1 MEENLK
7 QPQFSGNEIIKIA
20 IYGPECTGK
29 TSLSQELAAHFNTEW
44 APEFA
49 RDYLQQKWDSKK
61 EICSPDDLLPIAV
74 GQMKLEN
81 SALQKAKNYLFV
93 DTCLMTTK
101 VFSEIYY
108 GFCDS
113 KLDKAAR
120 KHKYD
125 LFFLTD
131 IDVPWEQDDLRD
143 SPNDREITFS
153 KFKQALIE
161 NNKPFIVLT
170 GNPETRFKKA
180 IEIVQGLT
188 KAKQLGFSSQDFLQI
203 LDSEIPMDKIEKQLF
218 IYKNGIPKAN
228 LNRPAII
235 NDGILK
241 LSDEEFQNYSS
252 FFDSKKDNF
261 KLKKFIPASG
271 AASRMFKFLIE
282 FLNEFDLENETINA
296 YINRKNAAEL
306 KVFLA
311 GMEKFPFFNAIDKKL
326 LEEFPDFKS
335 WSKDQQNYYFVKLML
350 DENHFDFSNK
360 PKGVLP
366 FHVYN
371 NQIVTPIEE
380 HLKESVL
387 YACANGISNIHFTVS
402 ENHKSQFESTLLKVK
417 SKIEETSGAKIN
429 IVFSHQKK
437 HTDSIAVD
445 SENKPFRNENGE
457 LVFRPGG
464 HGALIDNLCSLEADI
479 VYIKNIDNVILN
491 EAETIAFYKKGL
503 AGLLIELQ
511 GKVNSY
517 LLKIDSI
524 VENETQELLNFI
536 EYQLNNKVN
545 LDFSKYTLENK
556 ISYLKEILNR
566 PIRVCGM
573 VKNEGE
579 PGGGPFWVTDANGN
593 TTLQIVESAQI
604 DFSNEK
610 QALIA
615 GSATHFNPV
624 DLVCGLKDYKDNK
637 FDLKL
642 FIDANSGF
650 IAEKTKFGKPI
661 KAYELPGLWNGAMAN
676 WITIFVEVPLIT
688 FNPVKTVNDLL
699 KTAHQNH

>member
-1 MEENLK
+1 
-7 QPQFSGNEIIKIA
+7 
-20 IYGPECTGK
+20 
-29 TSLSQELAAHFNTEW
+29 
-44 APEFA
+44 
-49 RDYLQQKWDSKK
+49 
-61 EICSPDDLLPIAV
+61 
-74 GQMKLEN
+74 
-81 SALQKAKNYLFV
+81 
-93 DTCLMTTK
+93 MTTK
-101 VFSEIYY
+101 VFSEMYY

-125 LFFLTD
+125 LFFLTNV
-131 IDVPWEQDDLRD
+131 DVPWEKDDLRD
-143 SPNDREITFS
+143 SPNDREITFE
-153 KFKQALIE
+153 KFKYSLIE
-161 NNKPFIVLT
+161 SNKPFIVLT
-170 GNPETRFKKA
+170 GNPETRFQQA
-180 IEIVQGLT
+180 IAIIEGLS
-188 KAKQLGFSSQDFLQI
+188 KAKKLGFSSYDFLQI
-203 LDSEIPMDKIEKQLF
+203 LNSEVPIAKIENQLS
-218 IYKNGIPKAN
+218 IYKNGISKAN

-241 LSDEEFQNYSS
+241 LSDEEFQSYSS
-252 FFDSKKDNF
+252 LFDSKKDNF

-271 AASRMFKFLIE
+271 AASRMFKFLNE

-296 YINRKNAAEL
+296 YINRKNAIEL
-306 KVFLA
+306 TVFLA
-311 GMEKFPFFNAIDKKL
+311 GLEKFPFYKSINNKL
-326 LEEFPDFKS
+326 FEEFPDFKS
-335 WSKDQQNYYFVKLML
+335 WSKDQQHYYFIKLML
-350 DENHFDFSNK
+350 DDNHFDFSNK

-366 FHVYN
+366 FHQYP

-387 YACANGISNIHFTVS
+387 YACANWVSNLHFTVS
-402 ENHKSQFESTLLKVK
+402 ETHKSQFESTLLKVK
-417 SKIEETSGAKIN
+417 SKIEETSGTKIN

-464 HGALIDNLCSLEADI
+464 HGALIENFSSLEADI

-536 EYQLNNKVN
+536 ENQLNYKVN

-610 QALIA
+610 QTLIA
-615 GSATHFNPV
+615 SNASHFNPV
-624 DLVCGLKDYKDNK
+624 DLVCGLKDYNGLK
-637 FDLKL
+637 FDFSN
-642 FIDANSGF
+642 FIDHNSGF
-650 IAEKTKFGKPI
+650 IVEKTKFGKPI

-699 KTAHQNH
+699 KPAHQNH

>member
-7 QPQFSGNEIIKIA
+7 QLQLPGNEIIKIA
-20 IYGPECTGK
+20 IYGPESTGK
-29 TSLSQELAAHFNTEW
+29 TTLSNQLADHFKTEW

-49 RDYLQQKWDSKK
+49 REYLQQKWDSKK
-61 EICSPDDLLPIAV
+61 EICSPEDLLPIAV

-81 SALQKAKNYLFV
+81 SALQKTKNYLFL

-120 KHKYD
+120 KHQYD
-125 LFFLTD
+125 LFFLTN
-131 IDVPWEQDDLRD
+131 IDVPWEKDDLRD
-143 SPNDREITFS
+143 SPKEREITFE

-170 GNPETRFKKA
+170 GNPETRFQKA
-180 IEIVQGLT
+180 IAIIEGLT
-188 KAKQLGFSSQDFLQI
+188 KAKKLGFSSNDFLQI
-203 LDSEIPMDKIEKQLF
+203 LDSEVPIAEIEKQLS
-218 IYKNGIPKAN
+218 IYKNGIPKVN

-241 LSDEEFQNYSS
+241 VTDEKFQLYSTL
-252 FFDSKKDNF
+252 FDSKKDNF

-271 AASRMFKFLIE
+271 AASRMFKFLNE
-282 FLNEFDLENETINA
+282 FLNEFDIENETINA
-296 YINRKNAAEL
+296 YINRKNAIEL
-306 KVFLA
+306 KIFLA
-311 GMEKFPFFNAIDKKL
+311 GMEKFPFFKAIENQL
-326 LEEFPDFKS
+326 LLTFSDFKIY
-335 WSKDQQNYYFVKLML
+335 SKDQKNYYFIKLML
-350 DENHFDFSNK
+350 EENHFDFANK

-366 FHVYN
+366 FHIYN

-387 YACANGISNIHFTVS
+387 YSCANGISNLHFTVS
-402 ENHKSQFESTLLKVK
+402 EVHKVLFENNLSNVK
-417 SKIEETSGAKIN
+417 SKMEETSGSKIN
-429 IVFSHQKK
+429 ITFSHQYQ
-437 HTDSIAVD
+437 HTNSIAVD
-445 SENKPFRNENGE
+445 VKNKPFRDIEGK

-464 HGALIDNLCSLEADI
+464 HGALIENLSSLDADI
-479 VYIKNIDNVILN
+479 VFIKNIDNVIQN
-491 EAETIAFYKKGL
+491 EAETMAFYKKGL

-517 LLKIDSI
+517 LSKIDSI
-524 VENETQELLNFI
+524 SDDEIPAIVNFI
-536 EYQLNNKVN
+536 EQQLNNKVN
-545 LDFSKYTLENK
+545 TAISKYTLENK
-556 ISYLKEILNR
+556 IAYLKEILNR

-579 PGGGPFWVTDANGN
+579 PGGGPFWVTDTNGN
-593 TTLQIVESAQI
+593 TSLQIVESAQI
-604 DFSNEK
+604 DYNNER
-610 QALIA
+610 QSLIA
-615 GSATHFNPV
+615 GKATHFNPV
-624 DLVCGLKDYKDNK
+624 DLVCGLKDYKGSK
-637 FDLKL
+637 FDFRN
-642 FIDANSGF
+642 FIDHNSGF
-650 IAEKTKFGKPI
+650 IVEKNKFGKPI
-661 KAYELPGLWNGAMAN
+661 KGYELPGLWNGAMAN

-699 KTAHQNH
+699 KSAHQNH

>member
-7 QPQFSGNEIIKIA
+7 QLQLPGNEIIKIA
-20 IYGPECTGK
+20 VYGPESTGK
-29 TSLSQELAAHFNTEW
+29 TTLSNQLANHFNTKW

-49 RDYLQQKWDSKK
+49 RDYLQQKWDLKK
-61 EICSPDDLLPIAV
+61 EICSPEDLLPIAL
-74 GQMKLEN
+74 GQIKLEN
-81 SALQKAKNYLFV
+81 SALQKANSYLFV

-131 IDVPWEQDDLRD
+131 IDVPWEKDDLRD
-143 SPNDREITFS
+143 SPNDREITF
-153 KFKQALIE
+153 KIFKQALIE
-161 NNKPFIVLT
+161 NNKPFIILT
-170 GNPETRFKKA
+170 GNQEARFQKA
-180 IEIVQGLT
+180 VAIIEGLT
-188 KAKQLGFSSQDFLQI
+188 IAKELGFSSHDFLQI
-203 LDSEIPMDKIEKQLF
+203 LESEVPLAKIEKQLS

-228 LNRPAII
+228 LNRPAVI
-235 NDGILK
+235 NDGIIK
-241 LSDEEFQNYSS
+241 LTDDEFQSYSS
-252 FFDSKKDNF
+252 LFDSKKDNF

-271 AASRMFKFLIE
+271 AASRMFKFLNE
-282 FLNEFDLENETINA
+282 FINEFDSENETVNA
-296 YINRKNAAEL
+296 YINRKSAIEL
-306 KVFLA
+306 MVFLA
-311 GMEKFPFFNAIDKKL
+311 GLEKFPFFKVIQSKL
-326 LEEFPDFKS
+326 LKEFPDFKT
-335 WSKDQQNYYFVKLML
+335 WNKDQQYYYFIKLML

-366 FHVYN
+366 FHQYQNHV
-371 NQIVTPIEE
+371 VTPIEE

-387 YACANGISNIHFTVS
+387 YASANGVSNLHFTVS
-402 ENHKSQFESTLLKVK
+402 ESHKIQFENTLLKVK
-417 SKIEETSGAKIN
+417 SKIEETSGTKIN
-429 IVFSHQKK
+429 IAFSHQKK

-445 SENKPFRNENGE
+445 SENKPFRDKNGK

-464 HGALIDNLCSLEADI
+464 HGSLIENLSSLDADI
-479 VYIKNIDNVILN
+479 LFIKNIDNVILN
-491 EAETIAFYKKGL
+491 QAKTIAFYKRGL
-503 AGLLIELQ
+503 AGLLLELQ
-511 GKVNSY
+511 EKMYFY
-517 LLKIDSI
+517 LSKIDSI
-524 VENETQELLNFI
+524 VENETSQLINFI
-536 EYQLNNKVN
+536 EQHLNYKVN
-545 LDFSKYTLENK
+545 ADFSKYTLENK

-579 PGGGPFWVTDANGN
+579 PGGGPFWVTDVNGN
-593 TTLQIVESAQI
+593 NTLQIVESAQI

-610 QALIA
+610 QTLIA
-615 GSATHFNPV
+615 SNASHFNPV
-624 DLVCGLKDYKDNK
+624 DLVCGLKDYKGLK
-637 FDLKL
+637 FDFKN
-642 FIDANSGF
+642 FIDHNSGF
-650 IAEKTKFGKPI
+650 IVEKTKFGKPI

-699 KTAHQNH
+699 KPAHQNH

>member
-7 QPQFSGNEIIKIA
+7 QLQFPGNDIIKIA
-20 IYGPECTGK
+20 IYGPESTGK
-29 TSLSQELAAHFNTEW
+29 TTLSNQLADHFKTEW

-61 EICSPDDLLPIAV
+61 EICTPEDLLPIAD

-81 SALQKAKNYLFV
+81 GALQKAKNYLFV
-93 DTCLMTTK
+93 DTCLMATK

-108 GFCDS
+108 GFCDY

-125 LFFLTD
+125 FFFLTD
-131 IDVPWEQDDLRD
+131 IDVPWEKDDLRD
-143 SPNDREITFS
+143 SPKERKITFE

-170 GNPETRFKKA
+170 GNLEIRFQKA
-180 IEIVQGLT
+180 LAIIEGLT

-203 LDSEIPMDKIEKQLF
+203 LDSEVPITEIEKQLS
-218 IYKNGIPKAN
+218 IYKNGLANAN
-228 LNRPAII
+228 LNRPALI

-241 LSDEEFQNYSS
+241 LNEEEFQHFSKL
-252 FFDSKKDNF
+252 FDSKKDNF

-271 AASRMFKFLIE
+271 AASRMFKFLNE
-282 FLNEFDLENETINA
+282 FLNEFDIENETINA
-296 YINRKNAAEL
+296 YINRKNATEL
-306 KVFLA
+306 IVFLA
-311 GMEKFPFFNAIDKKL
+311 GMEKFPFFKSIDNEL

-335 WSKDQQNYYFVKLML
+335 WNKDQQNYYFIKWLL

-366 FHVYN
+366 FHQYQN
-371 NQIVTPIEE
+371 DIATPIEE

-387 YACANGISNIHFTVS
+387 YSCANGISNLHFTVS
-402 ENHKSQFESTLLKVK
+402 ETHKLQFENTLENVK
-417 SKIEETSGAKIN
+417 RKIEEASEIKIN
-429 IVFSHQKK
+429 ISFSHQHKY
-437 HTDSIAVD
+437 TDSIAVGFD
-445 SENKPFRNENGE
+445 NKPFRNHNGE

-464 HGALIDNLCSLEADI
+464 HGALIENLNSLDADI
-479 VYIKNIDNVILN
+479 VFIKNIDNVILN
-491 EAETIAFYKKGL
+491 EAETIAFFKKSL
-503 AGLLIELQ
+503 AGILIELQ
-511 GKVNSY
+511 EKVNSY

-524 VENETQELLNFI
+524 SENEIAVLVNFV
-536 EYQLNNKVN
+536 EQQLNNKVN

-556 ISYLKEILNR
+556 ISNLKEILNR
-566 PIRVCGM
+566 PIRICGM

-579 PGGGPFWVTDANGN
+579 PGGGPFWVTDWNGN

-615 GSATHFNPV
+615 SNATHFNPV
-624 DLVCGLKDYKDNK
+624 DLVCGLKDYKGSK
-637 FDLKL
+637 FDFKN
-642 FIDANSGF
+642 FMDYNSGF
-650 IAEKTKFGKPI
+650 IVEKNKLGKPI
-661 KAYELPGLWNGAMAN
+661 KGYELPGLWNGAMSN

-699 KTAHQNH
+699 KPAHQNH

>member
-7 QPQFSGNEIIKIA
+7 QLQFPGNEIIKIA
-20 IYGPECTGK
+20 IYGPESTGK
-29 TSLSQELAAHFNTEW
+29 TTLSNQLADHFKTEW

-49 RDYLQQKWDSKK
+49 RDYLQEKWNAKK
-61 EICSPDDLLPIAV
+61 EICTPDDLLPIAV

-93 DTCLMTTK
+93 DTCLMATK

-143 SPNDREITFS
+143 SPKEREITFE
-153 KFKQALIE
+153 KFKEALIE

-170 GNPETRFKKA
+170 GNQDTRFQKA
-180 IEIVQGLT
+180 LAIIEGLT

-203 LDSEIPMDKIEKQLF
+203 LDSEVPITEIEKQLS
-218 IYKNGIPKAN
+218 IYKNGVAKAN
-228 LNRPAII
+228 LNRPAVI

-241 LSDEEFQNYSS
+241 LNEEEFQHFSKL
-252 FFDSKKDNF
+252 FDTKKDNF

-271 AASRMFKFLIE
+271 AASRMFKFLNE
-282 FLNEFDLENETINA
+282 FLNEFDIENETINA
-296 YINRKNAAEL
+296 YINRKNAIEL
-306 KVFLA
+306 IVFLA
-311 GMEKFPFFNAIDKKL
+311 GMEKFPFFKAIDNEL

-335 WSKDQQNYYFVKLML
+335 WNKDRQNYYFIKWLL

-366 FHVYN
+366 FHQYQN
-371 NQIVTPIEE
+371 DSATPIEE

-387 YACANGISNIHFTVS
+387 YSCANGISNLHFTVS
-402 ENHKSQFESTLLKVK
+402 ETHKLQFENTLENVK
-417 SKIEETSGAKIN
+417 RKIEEASEIKIN
-429 IVFSHQKK
+429 ISFSHQQKY
-437 HTDSIAVD
+437 TDSIAVGFD
-445 SENKPFRNENGE
+445 NKPCRNHNGE

-464 HGALIDNLCSLEADI
+464 HGALIENLNSLDADI
-479 VYIKNIDNVILN
+479 VFIKNIDNVIQN
-491 EAETIAFYKKGL
+491 DAETIAFYKKSL
-503 AGLLIELQ
+503 AGILIELQ
-511 GKVNSY
+511 EKVNFY

-524 VENETQELLNFI
+524 PENEIAPLVNFV
-536 EYQLNNKVN
+536 EQQLNIKVN

-556 ISYLKEILNR
+556 ISNLREILNR

-579 PGGGPFWVTDANGN
+579 PGGGPFWVTDWKGN

-615 GSATHFNPV
+615 SKATHFNPV
-624 DLVCGLKDYKDNK
+624 DLVCAFKDYKGSK
-637 FDLKL
+637 FDFRN
-642 FIDANSGF
+642 FIDYNSGF
-650 IAEKTKFGKPI
+650 IVEKNKFGKPI
-661 KAYELPGLWNGAMAN
+661 KGYELPGLWNGAMAN
-676 WITIFVEVPLIT
+676 WITIFVEVPLFT

-699 KTAHQNH
+699 KPAHQNH

>member
-7 QPQFSGNEIIKIA
+7 QFHFPGNEIIKFA
-20 IYGPECTGK
+20 IYGPESSGK
-29 TSLSQELAAHFNTEW
+29 TTLSQQLAVHFNTEW

-61 EICSPDDLLPIAV
+61 GICSPDDLIPIAI

-81 SALQKAKNYLFV
+81 SALQKASNYLFV

-131 IDVPWEQDDLRD
+131 IDVPWEKDDLRD
-143 SPNDREITFS
+143 SPNDREITFE
-153 KFKQALIE
+153 KFKQALTE

-170 GNPETRFKKA
+170 GNQETRLQKA
-180 IEIVQGLT
+180 IAIIEGLT

-203 LDSEIPMDKIEKQLF
+203 LHSEIPLTQIEKQLD
-218 IYKNGIPKAN
+218 IYKNGIAKVN
-228 LNRPAII
+228 LNRPAVI
-235 NDGILK
+235 NDGILQ
-241 LSDEEFQNYSS
+241 LTDEKFLEYSS
-252 FFDSKKDNF
+252 LFDEKKDNY

-282 FLNEFDLENETINA
+282 FLSEFDIENETINA
-296 YINRKNAAEL
+296 YLNRKKATEL

-311 GMEKFPFFNAIDKKL
+311 GLEKFPFFKAIENQL
-326 LEEFPDFKS
+326 LEDFNNFKS
-335 WSKDQQNYYFVKLML
+335 WSKDQQNLFFIKLMM
-350 DENHFDFSNK
+350 DQNHFDFSNK

-366 FHVYN
+366 FHLNN
-371 NQIVTPIEE
+371 NQVVTPIEE

-387 YACANGISNIHFTVS
+387 YTSAHRISNLHFTVS
-402 ENHKSQFESTLLKVK
+402 EVHKTQFEDTLFKVK
-417 SKIEETSGAKIN
+417 SKLEETSGTKIN
-429 IVFSHQKK
+429 IAFSHQ
-437 HTDSIAVD
+437 HQYTDSIAVNND
-445 SENKPFRNENGE
+445 NKPFRDQEGK

-464 HGALIDNLCSLEADI
+464 HGALIENLNSLDADI
-479 VYIKNIDNVILN
+479 VFIKNIDNVIQN
-491 EAETIAFYKKGL
+491 EIETIAFYKKGL
-503 AGLLIELQ
+503 AGLLIKLQ
-511 GKVNSY
+511 GKINSY
-517 LLKIDSI
+517 LSKIDSMSDDEIPAI
-524 VENETQELLNFI
+524 VNFI
-536 EYQLNNKVN
+536 EQQLNSKVN
-545 LDFSKYTLENK
+545 PDFLKYTLENK
-556 ISYLKEILNR
+556 ITYLKEILNR

-579 PGGGPFWVTDANGN
+579 PGGGPFWVTDTNGN

-604 DFSNEK
+604 DFSNES
-610 QALIA
+610 QSLIA
-615 GSATHFNPV
+615 GKATHFNPV
-624 DLVCGLKDYKDNK
+624 DLVCGLKDYKGSK
-637 FDLKL
+637 FDFRN
-642 FIDANSGF
+642 FIDHQSGF
-650 IAEKTKFGKPI
+650 IVEKNKFGKPI
-661 KAYELPGLWNGAMAN
+661 KAFELPGLWNGAMAN
-676 WITIFVEVPLIT
+676 WITIFVEVPLVT

-699 KTAHQNH
+699 KPTHQNH

>member
-7 QPQFSGNEIIKIA
+7 QLQFPGNEIIKIA
-20 IYGPECTGK
+20 IYGPESTGK
-29 TSLSQELAAHFNTEW
+29 TTLSNQLADHFKTEW

-49 RDYLQQKWDSKK
+49 RDYLQEKWNAKK
-61 EICSPDDLLPIAV
+61 EICTPDDLLPIAV

-93 DTCLMTTK
+93 DTCLMATK

-143 SPNDREITFS
+143 SPKEREITFE
-153 KFKQALIE
+153 KFKEALIQ

-170 GNPETRFKKA
+170 GNQDTRFQKA
-180 IEIVQGLT
+180 LAIIEGLS

-203 LDSEIPMDKIEKQLF
+203 LDSKIPLTQIEKQLS
-218 IYKNGIPKAN
+218 IYKNGVAKAN
-228 LNRPAII
+228 LNRPAVI

-241 LSDEEFQNYSS
+241 LNEEEFQHFSKL
-252 FFDSKKDNF
+252 FDTKKDNF

-271 AASRMFKFLIE
+271 AASRMFKFLNE
-282 FLNEFDLENETINA
+282 FLNEFDIENETINA
-296 YINRKNAAEL
+296 YINRKNAIEL
-306 KVFLA
+306 IVFLA
-311 GMEKFPFFNAIDKKL
+311 GMEKFPFFKAIDNEL

-335 WSKDQQNYYFVKLML
+335 WNKDRQNYYFIKWLL

-366 FHVYN
+366 FHQYQN
-371 NQIVTPIEE
+371 DIVTPIEE

-387 YACANGISNIHFTVS
+387 YSCANGISNLHFTVS
-402 ENHKSQFESTLLKVK
+402 ETHKLQFENTSENVK
-417 SKIEETSGAKIN
+417 RKIGEASEIKIN
-429 IVFSHQKK
+429 ISFSHQYKY
-437 HTDSIAVD
+437 TDSIAVGFD
-445 SENKPFRNENGE
+445 NKPFRNHNGE

-464 HGALIDNLCSLEADI
+464 HGALIENLISLDADI
-479 VYIKNIDNVILN
+479 VFIKNIDNVIQN
-491 EAETIAFYKKGL
+491 DAETIAFYKKSL
-503 AGLLIELQ
+503 AGILFELQ
-511 GKVNSY
+511 EKVNFY

-524 VENETQELLNFI
+524 PENEIAVLVNFV
-536 EYQLNNKVN
+536 EQQLNNKVN

-556 ISYLKEILNR
+556 ISNLKEILNR

-579 PGGGPFWVTDANGN
+579 PGGGPFWVADWNGN

-615 GSATHFNPV
+615 SNATHFNPV
-624 DLVCGLKDYKDNK
+624 DLVCGLKDYKGSK
-637 FDLKL
+637 FDFKN
-642 FIDANSGF
+642 FMDYNSGF
-650 IAEKTKFGKPI
+650 IVEKNKLGKPI
-661 KAYELPGLWNGAMAN
+661 KGYELPGLWNGAMSN

-699 KTAHQNH
+699 KPAHQNH

>member
-7 QPQFSGNEIIKIA
+7 QLQLPGNDIIKIA
-20 IYGPECTGK
+20 IYGPESTGK
-29 TSLSQELAAHFNTEW
+29 TTMSNQLADHFNTEW

-61 EICSPDDLLPIAV
+61 EICTPDDLLPIAI
-74 GQMKLEN
+74 GQIKLEN
-81 SALQKAKNYLFV
+81 SALQKANNYLFV

-108 GFCDS
+108 GYCDS

-120 KHKYD
+120 KHNYD

-131 IDVPWEQDDLRD
+131 IDVPWEKDDLRD
-143 SPNDREITFS
+143 SPNDREITLE

-161 NNKPFIVLT
+161 NNKPFIVLS
-170 GNPETRFKKA
+170 GNPETRFQKA
-180 IEIVQGLT
+180 IAIIEGLS
-188 KAKQLGFSSQDFLQI
+188 KAKKLGFSSHDFLQI
-203 LDSEIPMDKIEKQLF
+203 LDSEVPITKIEKQLS
-218 IYKNGIPKAN
+218 IYKNGISKAN

-241 LSDEEFQNYSS
+241 LADEEFQSYSS
-252 FFDSKKDNF
+252 LFDSKKDNF

-271 AASRMFKFLIE
+271 AASRMFKFLNE

-296 YINRKNAAEL
+296 YINRNNAIEL
-306 KVFLA
+306 TVFLA
-311 GMEKFPFFNAIDKKL
+311 GLEKFPFYEAIENKL
-326 LEEFPDFKS
+326 LEDFPDFKS
-335 WSKDQQNYYFVKLML
+335 WNKDQQYYYFVKLML
-350 DENHFDFSNK
+350 DENHFNFSNK

-366 FHVYN
+366 FHQYQ

-387 YACANGISNIHFTVS
+387 YASANGVSNLHFTVS
-402 ENHKSQFESTLLKVK
+402 ETHKSQFESTLMNVK
-417 SKIEETSGAKIN
+417 SNIEETSETTIN

-437 HTDSIAVD
+437 HTDSLAVD

-464 HGALIDNLCSLEADI
+464 HGSLIENLSSLDADI
-479 VYIKNIDNVILN
+479 VYIKNIDNVIQN

-517 LLKIDSI
+517 LSKIDSI
-524 VENETQELLNFI
+524 VENETSELFNFI
-536 EYQLNNKVN
+536 ENQLNYKVN
-545 LDFSKYTLENK
+545 PDFSKYTLENK

-610 QALIA
+610 QTLIA
-615 GSATHFNPV
+615 SNASHFNPV
-624 DLVCGLKDYKDNK
+624 DLVCGLKDYNGSK
-637 FDLKL
+637 FDFRN
-642 FIDANSGF
+642 FIDHNSGF
-650 IAEKTKFGKPI
+650 IVEKTKFGKPI

-699 KTAHQNH
+699 KPAHQNH

>member
-7 QPQFSGNEIIKIA
+7 QLQFPGTDIIKIA
-20 IYGPECTGK
+20 IYGPESTGK
-29 TSLSQELAAHFNTEW
+29 TTLSNQLADHFKTEW

-61 EICSPDDLLPIAV
+61 EICTPEDLLPIAD

-81 SALQKAKNYLFV
+81 GALQKAKNYLFV
-93 DTCLMTTK
+93 DTCLMATK

-108 GFCDS
+108 GFCDY

-131 IDVPWEQDDLRD
+131 IDVPWEKDDLRD
-143 SPNDREITFS
+143 SPKERKITFE

-170 GNPETRFKKA
+170 GNLEIRFQKA
-180 IEIVQGLT
+180 LAIIEGLT

-203 LDSEIPMDKIEKQLF
+203 LDSEVPITEIEKQLS
-218 IYKNGIPKAN
+218 IYKNGLAKAN
-228 LNRPAII
+228 LNRPALI

-241 LSDEEFQNYSS
+241 LNEEEFQHFSKL
-252 FFDSKKDNF
+252 FDSKKDNF

-271 AASRMFKFLIE
+271 AASRMFKFLNE
-282 FLNEFDLENETINA
+282 FLNEFNIENETINA
-296 YINRKNAAEL
+296 YINRKNATEL
-306 KVFLA
+306 IVFLA
-311 GMEKFPFFNAIDKKL
+311 GMEKFPFFKSIDNKL
-326 LEEFPDFKS
+326 SEEFHDFKS
-335 WSKDQQNYYFVKLML
+335 WNKDQQNYHFIKWLL
-350 DENHFDFSNK
+350 DEDHFDFSNK

-366 FHVYN
+366 FHQYQN
-371 NQIVTPIEE
+371 DIATPIEE

-387 YACANGISNIHFTVS
+387 YSCANGISNLHFTVS
-402 ENHKSQFESTLLKVK
+402 ETHKLQFENTLENVK
-417 SKIEETSGAKIN
+417 RKIEEASEIKIN
-429 IVFSHQKK
+429 ISFSHQHKY
-437 HTDSIAVD
+437 TDSIAVGFD
-445 SENKPFRNENGE
+445 NKPFRNHNGE

-464 HGALIDNLCSLEADI
+464 HGALIENLNSLDADI
-479 VYIKNIDNVILN
+479 VFIKNIDNVILN
-491 EAETIAFYKKGL
+491 EAETIAFYKKSL
-503 AGLLIELQ
+503 AGILIELQ
-511 GKVNSY
+511 EKVNSY

-524 VENETQELLNFI
+524 SENEIAVLVNFV
-536 EYQLNNKVN
+536 EQQLNNKVN

-556 ISYLKEILNR
+556 ISNLKEILNR

-579 PGGGPFWVTDANGN
+579 PGGGPFWVTDWNGN

-604 DFSNEK
+604 DFSNAK

-615 GSATHFNPV
+615 SNATHFNPV
-624 DLVCGLKDYKDNK
+624 DLVCGLKDYKGSK
-637 FDLKL
+637 FDYKN
-642 FIDANSGF
+642 FMDYNSGF
-650 IAEKTKFGKPI
+650 IVEKNKLGKPI
-661 KAYELPGLWNGAMAN
+661 KGYELPGLWNGAMSN

-699 KTAHQNH
+699 KPAHQNH

>member
-7 QPQFSGNEIIKIA
+7 QLQLPGNEIIKIA
-20 IYGPECTGK
+20 VYGPESTGK
-29 TSLSQELAAHFNTEW
+29 TTLSNQLANHFNTKW

-49 RDYLQQKWDSKK
+49 RDYLQQKWDLKK
-61 EICSPDDLLPIAV
+61 EICSPEDLLPIAL
-74 GQMKLEN
+74 GQIKLEN
-81 SALQKAKNYLFV
+81 SALQKANSYLFV

-131 IDVPWEQDDLRD
+131 IDVPWEKDDLRD
-143 SPNDREITFS
+143 SPNDREITFE

-161 NNKPFIVLT
+161 NNKPFIVLS
-170 GNPETRFKKA
+170 GNPKTRFEKA
-180 IEIVQGLT
+180 IAIIEGFS
-188 KAKQLGFSSQDFLQI
+188 KAKKLGFSSHDFLQI
-203 LDSEIPMDKIEKQLF
+203 LDSEVPITEIEKQLS
-218 IYKNGIPKAN
+218 IYKNGISKAN

-241 LSDEEFQNYSS
+241 LADEEFQSYSS
-252 FFDSKKDNF
+252 LFDSKKDNF

-271 AASRMFKFLIE
+271 AASRMFKFLNE

-296 YINRKNAAEL
+296 YINRNNAIEL
-306 KVFLA
+306 TVFLA
-311 GMEKFPFFNAIDKKL
+311 GLEKFPFYKAIENKL
-326 LEEFPDFKS
+326 LEDFPDFKS
-335 WSKDQQNYYFVKLML
+335 WNKDQQYYYFIKLML
-350 DENHFDFSNK
+350 DENHFNFSNK

-366 FHVYN
+366 FHQYQ

-387 YACANGISNIHFTVS
+387 YASANGVSNLHFTVS
-402 ENHKSQFESTLLKVK
+402 ETHKSQFESTLMNVK
-417 SKIEETSGAKIN
+417 SNIEETSETTIN

-437 HTDSIAVD
+437 HTDSLAVD
-445 SENKPFRNENGE
+445 SQNKPFRNENGE

-464 HGALIDNLCSLEADI
+464 HGSLIENLSSLDADI
-479 VYIKNIDNVILN
+479 VYIKNIDNVIQN

-517 LLKIDSI
+517 LSKIDSI
-524 VENETQELLNFI
+524 VENETSELFNFI
-536 EYQLNNKVN
+536 ENQLNYKVN
-545 LDFSKYTLENK
+545 PDFSKYTLENK

-604 DFSNEK
+604 DLSNEK
-610 QALIA
+610 QTLIA
-615 GSATHFNPV
+615 SNASHFNPV
-624 DLVCGLKDYKDNK
+624 DLVCGLKDYNGSK
-637 FDLKL
+637 FDFRN
-642 FIDANSGF
+642 FIDHNSGF
-650 IAEKTKFGKPI
+650 IVEKNKFGKPI

-699 KTAHQNH
+699 KPAHQNH

>member
-7 QPQFSGNEIIKIA
+7 QLQFPGTDIIKIA
-20 IYGPECTGK
+20 IYGPESTGK
-29 TSLSQELAAHFNTEW
+29 TTLSNQLADHFKTEW

-49 RDYLQQKWDSKK
+49 RDYLQQKWNAKK
-61 EICSPDDLLPIAV
+61 EICTPDDLLPIAD

-93 DTCLMTTK
+93 DTCLMATK
-101 VFSEIYY
+101 VFSEIHY
-108 GFCDS
+108 GFCDY

-131 IDVPWEQDDLRD
+131 IDVPWEKDDLRD
-143 SPNDREITFS
+143 SPKERKITFE

-170 GNPETRFKKA
+170 GNLEIRFQKA
-180 IEIVQGLT
+180 LAIIEGLT

-203 LDSEIPMDKIEKQLF
+203 LDSEVPITEIEKQLS
-218 IYKNGIPKAN
+218 IYKNGLAKAN
-228 LNRPAII
+228 LNRPALI

-241 LSDEEFQNYSS
+241 LNEEEFQHFSKL
-252 FFDSKKDNF
+252 FDSKKDNF

-271 AASRMFKFLIE
+271 AASRMFKFLNE
-282 FLNEFDLENETINA
+282 FLNEFDIENETINA
-296 YINRKNAAEL
+296 YINRKNATEL
-306 KVFLA
+306 IVFLA
-311 GMEKFPFFNAIDKKL
+311 GMEKFPFFKSIDNEL
-326 LEEFPDFKS
+326 LKEFPDFKS
-335 WSKDQQNYYFVKLML
+335 WNKDRQNYYIIKLMM
-350 DENHFDFSNK
+350 DENHFDFANK
-360 PKGVLP
+360 PKGILP
-366 FHVYN
+366 FHLNN
-371 NQIVTPIEE
+371 NQLVTPIEE

-387 YACANGISNIHFTVS
+387 YSCANGISNLHFTVS
-402 ENHKSQFESTLLKVK
+402 EVHRAQFEDTLLKVK
-417 SKIEETSGAKIN
+417 SKIEETSGTKIN
-429 IVFSHQKK
+429 IAFSHQYQY
-437 HTDSIAVD
+437 TDSIAVD
-445 SENKPFRNENGE
+445 NNNKSFRDNEGK

-464 HGALIDNLCSLEADI
+464 HGALIENLSSIDADI
-479 VYIKNIDNVILN
+479 VFIKNIDNVIQN
-491 EAETIAFYKKGL
+491 EVETIAFYKKSL
-503 AGLLIELQ
+503 AGILIELQ
-511 GKVNSY
+511 EKVNSY

-524 VENETQELLNFI
+524 SEIEIAALVNFVEQ
-536 EYQLNNKVN
+536 QLNNKVN

-556 ISYLKEILNR
+556 LSNLKEILNR

-579 PGGGPFWVTDANGN
+579 PGGGPFWVTDTNGN

-615 GSATHFNPV
+615 SNATHFNPV
-624 DLVCGLKDYKDNK
+624 DLVCAFKDYKGSK
-637 FDLKL
+637 FDFRN
-642 FIDANSGF
+642 FIDYNSGF
-650 IAEKTKFGKPI
+650 IVEKNKLGKPI
-661 KAYELPGLWNGAMAN
+661 KGYELPGLWNGAMAK

-699 KTAHQNH
+699 KPAHQNH